1 MVKGRIFGDDRF
13 DLRACTPPAQQGDA
27 AESATPSR
35 SSITDL
41 SDAFASVA
49 QHVKPAVVLV
59 QSQRV
64 QRVKMQRGPIRL
76 RLRVAQ
82 GSGFLASSDGYI
94 LTNNHLVAG
103 ADRVT
108 LRLARAPTD
117 VKPDGDPIY

>member
-1 MVKGRIFGDDRF
+1 
-13 DLRACTPPAQQGDA
+13 
-27 AESATPSR
+27 
-35 SSITDL
+35 
-41 SDAFASVA
+41 
-49 QHVKPAVVLV
+49 
-59 QSQRV
+59 
-64 QRVKMQRGPIRL
+64 MQRGPIRL